1 MFMEKVL
8 EINQKV
14 MGATVEHIRAVEAYW
29 SGVFT
34 YMNEFMTPYWIA
46 MNSFHS
52 MEREKL
58 FHRPLWETVRDYM
71 ELYRFNLQIAER
83 GFISSFRT
91 MNEYHFQ
98 KMAKAF
104 SAWLNTIFDHEGEDI
119 EQFMAGQARLLE
131 NVVYAYPQAIRD
143 IEAEYGFHF
152 EEGGY
157 VKAAE
162 TERFYLYQ
170 VLPLDKK
177 VEVREHGK
185 PILIVPPAVLGPNI
199 LAFLPREHK
208 SYVHCY
214 ANQGIPTYIRITKEI
229 DTTPAVQVMTGE
241 DDILDTRFFCEHVKA
256 RHGRSVTLNGF
267 CQGGFMTLL
276 ALLSG
281 ELDGLVDAHLTCVAP
296 IDGTRSRSL
305 VEYLDHTPAGFRD
318 LGYAVKSLPNGNQVV
333 DGKVMSW
340 VFKLRSIEKEAPML
354 TFYRDLM
361 MFDPADGNGHGVK
374 INKTAAALNHWLL
387 YDRCD
392 LPLAITQL
400 SYDSYTIPITEDGTL
415 PVMMFGR
422 KLNFKRL
429 KNQGIK
435 WLICYAEKDDLVDK
449 EAALAPLDY
458 IDAEVCAFPKGH
470 VSIATSWSDPTS
482 QYALHTRFGDN
493 SRGPVRYQLDLEE
506 SV

>member
-1 MFMEKVL
+1 MEKFL
-8 EINQKV
+8 GMNRKL
-14 MGATVEHIRAVEAYW
+14 MGATVEHMMAVQAYW
-29 SGVFT
+29 NGVFA

-52 MEREKL
+52 VERERLLHK
-58 FHRPLWETVRDYM
+58 PLWETMRDYM
-71 ELYRFNLQIAER
+71 ELYRFSLQIAER
-83 GFISSFRT
+83 GFLSTFRT
-91 MNEYHFQ
+91 MNEYHLQ
-98 KMAKAF
+98 KTAKAF
-104 SAWLNTIFDHEGEDI
+104 SAWLNTVFDHEGEDI

-131 NVVYAYPQAIRD
+131 KVVYSFPRAIRD
-143 IEAEYGFHF
+143 IESEYGFHF
-152 EEGGY
+152 EDGRY

-170 VLPLDKK
+170 VLPLDKTI
-177 VEVREHGK
+177 EVREHGK
-185 PILIVPPAVLGPNI
+185 PILIVPPAVLGANI

-208 SYVHCY
+208 SYVHCF
-214 ANQGIPTYIRITKEI
+214 ANQGIPTYIRITKDI
-229 DTTPAVQVMTGE
+229 DTTPAVQVMAGE
-241 DDILDTRFFCEHVKA
+241 DDVLDTRLFCEQVKA

-281 ELDGLVDAHLTCVAP
+281 ELDGLVDAHITCVAP
-296 IDGTRSRSL
+296 IDGSRSKSL
-305 VEYLDHTPAGFRD
+305 VEYLEHMPARFRD
-318 LGYAVKSLPNGNQVV
+318 LGYAVKSLPNGNRVV

-361 MFDPADGNGHGVK
+361 MFDTANVNGHEAR
-374 INKTAAALNHWLL
+374 ISKTAAALNHWLL

-392 LPLAITQL
+392 LPLAITKL
-400 SYDSYTIPITEDGTL
+400 SYESYTIPVTEDGTL
-415 PVMMFGR
+415 PVKLFGR
-422 KLNFKRL
+422 KLRFKRL
-429 KNQGIK
+429 KDEGIK

-449 EAALAPLDY
+449 ESALAPLDY
-458 IDAEVCAFPKGH
+458 LDAEVCAFPKGH

-482 QYALHTRFGDN
+482 PCALHTRFGGDH
-493 SRGPVRYQLDLEE
+493 RGPVRYQLDLEE